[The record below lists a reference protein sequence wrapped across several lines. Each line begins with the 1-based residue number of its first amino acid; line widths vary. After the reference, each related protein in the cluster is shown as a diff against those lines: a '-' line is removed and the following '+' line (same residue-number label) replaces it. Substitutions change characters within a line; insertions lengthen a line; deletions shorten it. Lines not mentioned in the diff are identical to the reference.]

1 MPYLTLGK
9 ASRETGLHKTTISR
23 AIEEGRLSAN
33 RNEHGHY
40 QIDPA
45 ELFRVFDPKPR
56 QRDVIDDRDPSRPP
70 EQYHATP
77 HVTGTVT
84 ESYLVER
91 VRDLEKELDEAREEL
106 EDRENRL
113 NELREAMKALPSP
126 ESVAAERERL
136 KLEHQTTLERERNQQ
151 IKIIAQEK
159 QRSEKWKTELSSR
172 QSEVKKA
179 REEAER
185 ISEKAASDIAVIERR
200 AASERAIREALES
213 RGLIAR
219 LLNRKSAAAG

>member
-56 QRDVIDDRDPSRPP
+56 ERDVTPDRDLSRPP
-70 EQYHATP
+70 ATP

-84 ESYLVER
+84 EGYLVER
-91 VRDLEKELDEAREEL
+91 VRDLEEELDEAREEL

-136 KLEHQTTLERERNQQ
+136 KQEHKTTLELERNQQ
-151 IKIIAQEK
+151 IKSIAQEK
-159 QRSEKWKTELSSR
+159 QRSEKWKAELANR
-172 QSEVKKA
+172 QSELKKA
-179 REEAER
+179 RDEADR
-185 ISEKAASDIAVIERR
+185 ISEKAAADIATIERR

-219 LLNRKSAAAG
+219 LLNRKPAIIE